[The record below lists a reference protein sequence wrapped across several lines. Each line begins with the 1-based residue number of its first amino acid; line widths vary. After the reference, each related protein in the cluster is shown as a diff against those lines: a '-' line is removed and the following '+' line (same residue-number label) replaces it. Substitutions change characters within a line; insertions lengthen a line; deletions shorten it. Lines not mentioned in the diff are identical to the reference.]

1 MIKKIVRLTELLDYK
16 KILLDDFYKLT
27 IVQKKLIENDDIDK
41 LNRII
46 KNKEELISKINLLD
60 KDFLE
65 IYNELKEENNI
76 RSLSELD
83 IDKVYLAR
91 LKEITNRCD
100 SLMQDIKV
108 QDESNNSMMENN
120 FEDVKTKL
128 REIKRGKTT
137 TNKYYN
143 KSQNTDGYFIDSK
156 K

>member
-1 MIKKIVRLTELLDYK
+1 MIKKIVRLIELLDDK
-16 KILLDDFYKLT
+16 KILLDDFYKLS

>member
-1 MIKKIVRLTELLDYK
+1 MIKKIVRLIELLDDK
-16 KILLDDFYKLT
+16 KILLDDFYKLS

-83 IDKVYLAR
+83 IDKIYLAR